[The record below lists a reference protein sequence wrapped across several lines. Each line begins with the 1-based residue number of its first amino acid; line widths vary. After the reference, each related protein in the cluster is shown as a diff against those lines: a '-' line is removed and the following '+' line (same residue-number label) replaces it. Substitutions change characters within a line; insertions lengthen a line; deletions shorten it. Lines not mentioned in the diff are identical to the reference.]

1 MFDRFHLT
9 KPFSYSRWDG
19 TQHLDDLDAE
29 DILDALSDDYLKHGD
44 LRRALERMMREG
56 FTGRDGTPRMGMRDL
71 LERLQ
76 RRRQQQMQRYN
87 LSGVMD
93 DIKQKLEHIKDLERG
108 GIQRRMDEQLGDQPQ
123 GQLGDEQGQQ
133 GEEGQPGQ
141 PGDAPQGQEGQ
152 PQAGAQGQRGQRDQ
166 QGQQGQRGQQ
176 GAQGQRGQSQRG
188 EQGQHGQSGQSGE
201 MGQSGQSGEDDSL
214 SQDELRRMLESIA
227 NKKLQ
232 YLDELP
238 DDVGG
243 QIRQLSDYDFM
254 DEQARQEFQDLL
266 QMLQQQVMQQYFQG
280 MTQALQG
287 MTPDDL
293 SRLREMVRALNK
305 MLQQRAQGE
314 EPDFDSFMQ
323 QYGDFFGPGI
333 NNLDDLIEQMQQ
345 RQAQMQALMDSMTDE
360 QREQLRGMVDEL
372 IGDDRLRVDLA
383 ELAMNLEAM
392 SPSGRRTRFDLTGDQ
407 PITLTE
413 AMSLMGTLQE
423 MDTLEQQLRE
433 ARRSGDLGSLD
444 PEHLRDLVGDE
455 EAQALEQLQAL
466 LKQLEDEGMVRR
478 RGDRLELTTRGIRRI
493 GQKALQDVFAQLKKD
508 AFGRHRLPERGY
520 GGERDEETKLYTFGD
535 PFELHLERTIMN
547 AINREGAG
555 APVKL
560 DKDDFEVYNTEHMT
574 RSATVVMLDMSWSML
589 QNDLWAPAKKV
600 AIALESLIR
609 GQFPRDTLHLVG
621 FSNFAREYKPEELI
635 DVGEWDHVQGTNM
648 VAGLMMARKLLNQS
662 RGANKQII
670 MITDGGPTV
679 YLEGDQWQFD
689 WPPPEEAIL
698 QTLREVRRCA
708 RDGITVNVFMLW
720 DDPHLKHFVNQM
732 ATVNRG
738 RAFYTNPDSLAE
750 YVMIDYLSNKQKRVR

>member
-1 MFDRFHLT
+1 MFDRFHLH
-9 KPFSYSRWDG
+9 KPYRYSRWDG
-19 TQHLDDLDAE
+19 SQRLDDLDAE

-56 FTGRDGTPRMGMRDL
+56 FTGRDGMPRMGMRDL
-71 LERLQ
+71 MEQLQ

-93 DIKQKLEHIKDLERG
+93 DIKEKLERIKQMERE
-108 GIQRRMDEQLGDQPQ
+108 GIQRRMDDQLGGAQPEQ
-123 GQLGDEQGQQ
+123 GEHGEQPGDEGQQ
-133 GEEGQPGQ
+133 GPE
-141 PGDAPQGQEGQ
+141 GQEGQ
-152 PQAGAQGQRGQRDQ
+152 PQAGQRGQA
-166 QGQQGQRGQQ
+166 GQSGQRGQQ
-176 GAQGQRGQSQRG
+176 GQSGQA
-188 EQGQHGQSGQSGE
+188 GQSGQQ
-201 MGQSGQSGEDDSL
+201 GQSDDGGL
-214 SQDELRRMLESIA
+214 SQDELRRMLENIT

-254 DEQARQEFQDLL
+254 DEQARQEFQELL
-266 QMLQQQVMQQYFQG
+266 EMLQQQVMQQYFQG
-280 MTQALQG
+280 MTQAIQN
-287 MTPDDL
+287 MTPADL
-293 SRLREMVRALNK
+293 TRMREMVRELNK

-345 RQAQMQALMDSMTDE
+345 RQAQMQALMDSMSDE
-360 QREQLRGMVDEL
+360 QREQLRGMMDEL

-392 SPSGRRTRFDLTGDQ
+392 SPSGRRTRFNLTGDE
-407 PITLTE
+407 PVSLAE
-413 AMSLMGTLQE
+413 AMELMGTLQE
-423 MDTLEQQLRE
+423 MDELERQMRE
-433 ARRSGDLGSLD
+433 VRRTGDLDGVD
-444 PEHLRDLVGDE
+444 AEKLRDLVGDE

-466 LKQLEDEGMVRR
+466 LKQLEDEGMVKRN
-478 RGDRLELTTRGIRRI
+478 GDRLELTARGIRRI
-493 GQKALQDVFAQLKKD
+493 GQKALQDVFAQLQKD
-508 AFGRHRLPERGY
+508 AFGRHRLPERGF
-520 GGERDEETKLYTFGD
+520 GGERDEETKPYEFGD
-535 PFELHLERTIMN
+535 PFELNLERTIMN
-547 AINREGAG
+547 AVNRDGPG
-555 APVKL
+555 APVL
-560 DKDDFEVYNTEHMT
+560 LAKDDFEVYHTEHMT
-574 RSATVVMLDMSWSML
+574 RSATVLMLDMSWSML

-609 GQFPRDTLHLVG
+609 GQFPRDELHLVG
-621 FSNFAREYKPEELI
+621 FSNFAREYKQEELI
-635 DVGEWDHVQGTNM
+635 EVGEWDHVQGTNM
-648 VAGLMMARKLLNQS
+648 VHGLMVARKLLAQS

-679 YLEGDQWQFD
+679 FQEGGHWRFD
-689 WPPPEEAIL
+689 WPPPEQAIL

-708 RDGITVNVFMLW
+708 REGITINVFMLW